1 VANGVG
7 GITHAMRERE
17 IPEIPSYIYYEKSTI
32 KLGDTSKL
40 FFLNLRQYDTKGGR
54 GSGP

>member
-1 VANGVG
+1 MANGVG

-40 FFLNLRQYDTKGGR
+40 FFKNLRQYDTKGGR